1 MGFDTLARMGGETRI
16 EASYD
21 GRVMLARMVTIDVE
35 QLRELGFE
43 TLAGEWCRVATRIG
57 HA

>member
-16 EASYD
+16 EASYV
-21 GRVMLARMVTIDVE
+21 RVMLARMVTIDVE